1 MWRVS
6 IRKIFPALYNE
17 SQARYGGNELKMDQ
31 SFWSYRKTGSTT
43 HGRLFSRRIKYNS
56 AFLSGWCYIILPISA
71 VRYSWIYILQRYL
84 NNRMAREF
92 STISRKYISPVPVQ
106 YEMIFCMYFMTS
118 AKQANIV
125 CLKNVW
131 FHLPWKRASISNIG
145 EILGNITD
153 YGARVFDIFDIS
165 LQFRFRLKRKNSK
178 RRGKTRRER
187 GWKKWKYSRRLDVS
201 VHVDVSVYQRRIS
214 VSLFNGST

>member
-1 MWRVS
+1 
-6 IRKIFPALYNE
+6 
-17 SQARYGGNELKMDQ
+17 MDQ

-43 HGRLFSRRIKYNS
+43 YGRLFSRRIKYNS
-56 AFLSGWCYIILPISA
+56 GFLSGWCYIILPISA
-71 VRYSWIYILQRYL
+71 IRYSWIYILQRYL

-92 STISRKYISPVPVQ
+92 STISRKYISPVPVR
-106 YEMIFCMYFMTS
+106 YEMIFRMYFMTN

-131 FHLPWKRASISNIG
+131 FHLLWKRASISNIG

-165 LQFRFRLKRKNSK
+165 LQFRFRPKRKNSK

-187 GWKKWKYSRRLDVS
+187 GWKKMEIFEASRR
-201 VHVDVSVYQRRIS
+201 
-214 VSLFNGST
+214 